1 MKVSIC
7 PVAHVYQ
14 HVSKGLSVLLEGTQS
29 QKPVFSQNE
38 LFIQY
43 HTELYMDPI
52 NQASWPD
59 LMLAVNLLNL
69 PSGPNIVMYRF
80 KITKTVRMLKTVHKL
95 TGDITGATLIFYIQ
109 AGGDSL
115 HTNNNNIT
123 DKKA

>member
-1 MKVSIC
+1 
-7 PVAHVYQ
+7 
-14 HVSKGLSVLLEGTQS
+14 
-29 QKPVFSQNE
+29 
-38 LFIQY
+38 
-43 HTELYMDPI
+43 MDPI

-95 TGDITGATLIFYIQ
+95 TGDITGATLIFHIQ